1 MLKLT
6 LKKQKILMHH
16 QQVLVCNIEYLWV
29 VQVLMG
35 EMGESVRLFGC
46 HLSAELS
53 SPTLGKHHHHLLENI
68 ISNQ

>member
-6 LKKQKILMHH
+6 LKKQKILMNH

-29 VQVLMG
+29 VQVSLIG
-35 EMGESVRLFGC
+35 VCDGC
-46 HLSAELS
+46 EDEIVSDVIYPLNY
-53 SPTLGKHHHHLLENI
+53 HHHLLENI